1 MQRKE
6 KKLNKYINREISW
19 LKFNLRVLAEASN
32 LKNPILERLK
42 FLSIAANNLDEFFM
56 VRVAGI
62 YNQIKDKVSFLSH
75 DGLTSQK
82 QLERIIIKTKRL
94 LTASNQAW
102 FNLKVDLSKEGIL
115 FVSYRDLNKSEKVRL
130 NKIFRENIYPIL
142 TPLIVDPSH
151 PFPFVPNKG
160 HFLVML
166 LNKRNKSKKF
176 FAIILI
182 PQNIER
188 FINISN
194 RVDVKKYLSIEH
206 IISNYVNYLFPGY
219 HLNKYTSVRVI
230 RDSDIEFEEEAED
243 LILYLEK
250 ALKKRRRGRIVKLE
264 IRSNADPLLK
274 KFVYKKLEVTEDEVY
289 EMDSFV
295 GVHQIDQIYNKK
307 NTNLVFKSFNPRQV
321 ERLKQFN
328 NDYFATIKAKD
339 FIVHHPYETF
349 DAVIQFLTQA
359 AEDPN
364 VIAIKQTLYRTTS
377 DSPIVK
383 ALVLAAE
390 KGKSVTAVV
399 EVKARFDEE
408 KNISLASTLEKAG
421 VQVVYGFVKLK
432 THAKASLIVRKEKSK
447 LVSYVHL
454 GTGNYHPVNAKIYT
468 DLSFFSSDK
477 ILCEDVEKFFNYITT
492 YAEPKKLKKLILSPL
507 FLRTKLYSLIDQEIE
522 NKLKG
527 KHAEI
532 WIKLNSLV
540 DQAMI
545 DKLYQASNAGVKICL
560 FVRGI
565 CCLKP
570 GIKGLSENI
579 IVKSIVGRFLEHSRI
594 YCFANGEIMPSRSN
608 LAFFSSADLM
618 TRNLDRRVE
627 LLIPVEN
634 STVHEQ
640 VLDQIMLANYKDA
653 ENSWFLKS
661 DESYEKIKVTT
672 ENNFSAHN
680 YFMKNPSLS
689 GRGSSINLSMP
700 EKLRL
705 VR

>member
-454 GTGNYHPVNAKIYT
+454 GTGNYHPINARIYT

-477 ILCEDVEKFFNYITT
+477 IICEDVEKFFNYITT

>member
-32 LKNPILERLK
+32 IKNPILERLK

-75 DGLTSQK
+75 DGLTSEK
-82 QLERIIIKTKRL
+82 QLERIIIKTKKL
-94 LTASNQAW
+94 LSTSNEAW
-102 FNLKVDLSKEGIL
+102 SNLKVNLSKEGIL
-115 FVSYRDLNKSEKVRL
+115 FASYRDLNKSEKVKL
-130 NKIFRENIYPIL
+130 NKIFRKNIYPIL
-142 TPLIVDPSH
+142 TPLIIDPSH
-151 PFPFVPNKG
+151 PFPFIPNKG

-166 LNKRNKSKKF
+166 LNKRNKNKKF
-176 FAIILI
+176 FATILI
-182 PQNIER
+182 PQNVER

-194 RVDVKKYLSIEH
+194 KVDVQKYLSIEH
-206 IISNYVNYLFPGY
+206 VISNYVNYLFPGY
-219 HLNKYTSVRVI
+219 HLNKYTSVRLI

-243 LILYLEK
+243 LIMYLEK

-274 KFVYKKLEVTEDEVY
+274 KFVYKKLDVTEDEVY

-307 NTNLVFKSFNPRQV
+307 NTNLVFRSFNPRQV

-349 DAVIQFLTQA
+349 DAVIQFLMQA

-364 VIAIKQTLYRTTS
+364 VIAIKQTLYRTTF

-383 ALVLAAE
+383 ALVLASE

-408 KNISLASTLEKAG
+408 TNISLASILEKAG
-421 VQVVYGFVKLK
+421 VQVVYGFIKLK

-454 GTGNYHPVNAKIYT
+454 GTGNYHPINAKIYT

-477 ILCEDVEKFFNYITT
+477 IICDDVEKFFNYITT

-507 FLRTKLYSLIDQEIE
+507 SLRMKLYSLIDQEIE
-522 NKLKG
+522 NISKG

-540 DQAMI
+540 DKAMI

-594 YCFANGEIMPSRSN
+594 YCFANGEMMPSRSN

-618 TRNLDRRVE
+618 TRNLDRRIE
-627 LLIPVEN
+627 LFIPIEN

-661 DESYEKIKVTT
+661 DESYEKIKVT
-672 ENNFSAHN
+672 EEDNFSAHS

>member
-75 DGLTSQK
+75 DGLTSEK
-82 QLERIIIKTKRL
+82 QLERIIIKTKKL
-94 LTASNQAW
+94 LSTSNEAW
-102 FNLKVDLSKEGIL
+102 SKLKIDLSKEGIL
-115 FVSYRDLNKSEKVRL
+115 FASYRDLNKSEKARL

-142 TPLIVDPSH
+142 TPLIIDPAH
-151 PFPFVPNKG
+151 PFPFIPNKG

-176 FAIILI
+176 FATILI

-206 IISNYVNYLFPGY
+206 VISNYVNYLFPGY
-219 HLNKYTSVRVI
+219 HLNKYTSVRII

-243 LILYLEK
+243 LIMYLEK

-307 NTNLVFKSFNPRQV
+307 NTNLVFKSFSPRQV

-328 NDYFATIKAKD
+328 DDYFATIKAKD

-349 DAVIQFLTQA
+349 DAVIQFLNQA

-383 ALVLAAE
+383 ALVSASE

-408 KNISLASTLEKAG
+408 TNISLASTLEKAG
-421 VQVVYGFVKLK
+421 VQVVYGFIKLK
-432 THAKASLIVRKEKSK
+432 THAKASLVVRKEKNK
-447 LVSYVHL
+447 LISYVHL

-477 ILCEDVEKFFNYITT
+477 IICEDVEKFFNYITT
-492 YAEPKKLKKLILSPL
+492 YAEPKKLKKLILSPI

-522 NKLKG
+522 NKLKS

-540 DQAMI
+540 DKAMI

-594 YCFANGEIMPSRSN
+594 YCFANGEMMPSRTN

-627 LLIPVEN
+627 LFIPIEN

-661 DESYEKIKVTT
+661 DESYEKIEVTP
-672 ENNFSAHN
+672 EDNFSAHS

-689 GRGSSINLSMP
+689 GRGTSINLTMP

-705 VR
+705 VK

>member
-32 LKNPILERLK
+32 LKNPTLERLK

-62 YNQIKDKVSFLSH
+62 YTQIKDKVSFLSH
-75 DGLTSQK
+75 DGLTSEQ
-82 QLERIIIKTKRL
+82 QLKNIIINTKKL
-94 LTASNQAW
+94 LSNSNEAW
-102 FNLKVDLSKEGIL
+102 SKLKIDLDKDGIL
-115 FVSYRDLNKSEKVRL
+115 FASYRDLNKSEKVRL
-130 NKIFRENIYPIL
+130 NKIFRENIYPVL
-142 TPLIVDPSH
+142 TPLIIDPSH

-176 FAIILI
+176 YATILI

-194 RVDVKKYLSIEH
+194 RADVKKYLSIEH
-206 IISNYVNYLFPGY
+206 VISNYVNYLFPGY
-219 HLNKYTSVRVI
+219 HLNKYTSVRII

-264 IRSNADPLLK
+264 VRSNADLLLK

-307 NTNLVFKSFNPRQV
+307 NANLVFKSFNPRKV

-328 NDYFATIKAKD
+328 DDYFATIKAKD

-364 VIAIKQTLYRTTS
+364 VVAIKQTLYRTTF

-383 ALVLAAE
+383 ALIQASE
-390 KGKSVTAVV
+390 KGKSVTAIV

-408 KNISLASTLEKAG
+408 TNISLASTLEKAG
-421 VQVVYGFVKLK
+421 VQVVYGFIKLK
-432 THAKASLIVRKEKSK
+432 THAKASLIVRKEKNK

-454 GTGNYHPVNAKIYT
+454 GTGNYHPINAKIYT

-477 ILCEDVEKFFNYITT
+477 IICEDVEKFFNYITT
-492 YAEPKKLKKLILSPL
+492 YAEPKKLKKIILSPL

-522 NKLKG
+522 NKSKN
-527 KHAEI
+527 KNAEI

-540 DQAMI
+540 DRAMI
-545 DKLYQASNAGVKICL
+545 DKLYEASNAGVKICL

-594 YCFANGEIMPSRSN
+594 YCFANGEMMPSRSN

-618 TRNLDRRVE
+618 TRNLNRRVE
-627 LLIPVEN
+627 LFIPIEN

-661 DESYEKIKVTT
+661 DESYEKINVTADD
-672 ENNFSAHN
+672 NFSAHS

-705 VR
+705 VK

>member
-6 KKLNKYINREISW
+6 KNINKYINREISW

-32 LKNPILERLK
+32 LKNPTLERLK

-75 DGLTSQK
+75 DGLTSEK
-82 QLERIIIKTKRL
+82 QLERIIIKTKKL
-94 LTASNQAW
+94 LSTSNEAW
-102 FNLKVDLSKEGIL
+102 SNLKVDLSKEGIL
-115 FVSYRDLNKSEKVRL
+115 FASYRDLNKSEKVRL

-142 TPLIVDPSH
+142 TPLIIDPSH
-151 PFPFVPNKG
+151 PFPFIPNKG

-176 FAIILI
+176 FATILI
-182 PQNIER
+182 PNNIER

-194 RVDVKKYLSIEH
+194 RADIKKYLSIEH

-219 HLNKYTSVRVI
+219 HLNKYTSVRII

-243 LILYLEK
+243 LIMYLEK

-307 NTNLVFKSFNPRQV
+307 NTNLVFKSFSPRQV
-321 ERLKQFN
+321 ERLKQFKD
-328 NDYFATIKAKD
+328 DYFATIKAKD

-408 KNISLASTLEKAG
+408 TNISLASTLEKAG

-454 GTGNYHPVNAKIYT
+454 GTGNYHPINAKIYT

-477 ILCEDVEKFFNYITT
+477 IICEDVEKFFNYITT
-492 YAEPKKLKKLILSPL
+492 YAEPKKLKKLILSPIS
-507 FLRTKLYSLIDQEIE
+507 LRTKLYSLIDQEIE
-522 NKLKG
+522 NKSKG

-540 DQAMI
+540 DKAMI

-627 LLIPVEN
+627 LFIPVEN

-661 DESYEKIKVTT
+661 DESYEKIKVT
-672 ENNFSAHN
+672 EEDNFSAHN

-705 VR
+705 VK